1 MDPVEPSRSRWL
13 SPWDLCPLLV
23 AVVFAGL
30 LPALLQGVPD
40 PIPTHFDAH
49 GHANGW
55 TCRAAFPWVAF
66 GLPAFVWTLLLL
78 TGRAFVG
85 SDQDPEGRKCEA
97 MAPLRGLVTA
107 GLLCLMGAMLL
118 IPRFGSQAL
127 WSTLALFLGL
137 VALGIYLMIRKMKRS
152 IPDLDPGQH
161 YRWGL
166 FYVNPE
172 DPSIWVPKLFGLGW
186 TLNFAHGMS
195 WVFLA
200 LLLLVPAIIIGLAAS
215 R

>member
-1 MDPVEPSRSRWL
+1 MAPTAPSRSRWL
-13 SPWDLCPLLV
+13 SPWDLCPLAVGV
-23 AVVFAGL
+23 AFAVA
-30 LPALLQGVPD
+30 LPTLLQGVPD

-55 TCRAAFPWVAF
+55 TSRAAFPWVAF
-66 GLPAFVWTLLLL
+66 GLPAAVWVLLLL
-78 TGRAFVG
+78 TGRVFVG

-97 MAPLRGLVTA
+97 MAPLRGLLT
-107 GLLCLMGAMLL
+107 GGMLLLMGSTLL
-118 IPRFGSQAL
+118 IPRFGAQVLWCAL
-127 WSTLALFLGL
+127 TVFLGL
-137 VALGIYLMIRKMKRS
+137 VALGIFLLVRRLKRT
-152 IPDLDPGQH
+152 IPDLDQEGH

-186 TLNFAHGMS
+186 TLNFAHDVS
-195 WVFLA
+195 WLI
-200 LLLLVPAIIIGLAAS
+200 LLLLLLGPALLIGLTAS